1 MIVAFLSLFQRPEF
15 ETYVGLLGYP
25 IGLLLILEGMRRS
38 KVSLAE
44 VAFTAVMIIL
54 VSGIVFYFM
63 LVAGAGLSE
72 Y

>member
-1 MIVAFLSLFQRPEF
+1 VAFLSLFQRPEF

-25 IGLLLILEGMRRS
+25 IGLLLILDGMRRS
-38 KVSLAE
+38 KASLAE
-44 VAFTAVMIIL
+44 IASAAVMIIL

-63 LVAGAGLSE
+63 LVASVGVSE

>member
-1 MIVAFLSLFQRPEF
+1 MAFLSLFQRPEF

-63 LVAGAGLSE
+63 LVASVGVSE